1 MERIVAG
8 VISFPAWAKKK
19 FLQQRMKR
27 TSASLIT
34 SDGEPDSVGQAIR
47 SLELARRTGSF
58 RHGNS
63 GLMPENSKLE
73 FEALTLPHAQ
83 DLLRYALYLTGE
95 KAPAEDLVQETLL
108 AAWRS
113 FHQFERGTNCKAW
126 LVRILK
132 NLYYKQ
138 LQRNRRRAEVPL
150 EVGEPGMTMP
160 EKVSADEE
168 MREAFSRLSEEHRD
182 VLHLAVIQG
191 FGVQE
196 IAQLLQVPAGTV
208 MSRLSRARQSLRAV
222 LASRM
227 KVPEVTL

>member
-1 MERIVAG
+1 
-8 VISFPAWAKKK
+8 
-19 FLQQRMKR
+19 MK
-27 TSASLIT
+27 TAFASLIT
-34 SDGEPDSVGQAIR
+34 SDGEPDSVGQALR
-47 SLELARRTGSF
+47 SLELARRIRF
-58 RHGNS
+58 LPARKF
-63 GLMPENSKLE
+63 LVMPENSKLE